1 MIRLAGIGVSPG
13 IVSGRAVILIQRA
26 QVLRYQIAAARVDHE
41 IARLE
46 DTRSRSR
53 QQLTDIRARVAR
65 RRGPELASLFDAQL
79 LMLDDPMVVPRA
91 ADIVRGQRVNAE
103 WAVQQ
108 VFDEFSAVF
117 DEVADPY
124 LRERKGDVADLVGRM
139 KMNLRRG
146 VSTPR
151 DLLRELDEAS
161 VLIADELTPSLAAQV
176 DWTKVRGFATDAGS
190 RTYHTAILARSLEV
204 PAVVGLHNASQSI
217 QPGQLVVVDAGNN
230 EIVVDPTPEVLAR
243 VGRHAAD
250 RRPAAAVDLERRQLA
265 KTADGV
271 RIRLDANIE
280 FPDDLAA
287 ARYAGA
293 EGIGLYRS
301 EFLLAMGASGEA
313 GGVSAAD
320 EDQQYEVYRG
330 MLEGMAPGSVTVRTF
345 DVDEDQLA
353 LRSAHMSL
361 GGGWVADEQRASRQG
376 LRGLRL
382 SLTRPELFQVQLRAL
397 LRAARHGPLRIMFPF
412 VSGVE
417 QLRQARQMV
426 AQAAAELTRRGET
439 VPQLPIGVMV
449 EIPAAAYTADLL
461 AREVDFF
468 TIGTNDLIQ
477 YCLAVDRA
485 DERVSSL
492 YQPLHPAI
500 LRMILMV
507 RRAAARQRIPVS
519 LCGEMASDPALL
531 TLLVGLGLTEFS
543 MTPGAIPVAKQ
554 VLSGV
559 KLEDLKAL
567 ARRIL
572 RLPTV
577 DDIERELLATLGG
590 LALNGGGGV
599 RSSTS
604 SPRPDQVEGREPSE
618 SSRGAVPGRGSR
630 VDG

>member
-1 MIRLAGIGVSPG
+1 MMRRLSGIGVSPG
-13 IVSGRAVILIQRA
+13 VVSGRAVILIQRA
-26 QVLRYQIAAARVDHE
+26 QVLRYQIAESRVAGE
-41 IARLE
+41 VERLE
-46 DTRSRSR
+46 ESRRRSRD
-53 QQLTDIRARVAR
+53 QLTDIQARLAQ
-65 RRGPELASLFDAQL
+65 RRGPELAALFDAQL
-79 LMLDDPMVVPRA
+79 LMLDDPMLIARA
-91 ADIVRGQRVNAE
+91 VEIVRAQRVNAE

-108 VFDEFSAVF
+108 VLQEFSRVF
-117 DEVADPY
+117 EDVADPY

-139 KMNLRRG
+139 RMNLRHGRA
-146 VSTPR
+146 TPR

-204 PAVVGLHNASQSI
+204 PAVVGLHNASRLI
-217 QPGQLVVVDAGNN
+217 QPGQLVVVDGAAN
-230 EIVVDPTPEVLAR
+230 EVIVEPDQEILAR
-243 VGRHAAD
+243 IARHGHDDRPGVGAD
-250 RRPAAAVDLERRQLA
+250 AERRRQA
-265 KTADGV
+265 TTADGV
-271 RIRLDANIE
+271 RIKIDANLE

-293 EGIGLYRS
+293 EGVGLYRS
-301 EFLLAMGASGEA
+301 EFLLAGGGPELTDVTDEA
-313 GGVSAAD
+313 
-320 EDQQYEVYRG
+320 QQFEVYRA
-330 MLEGMAPGSVTVRTF
+330 MLEGMAPGTVTVRTF

-353 LRSAHMSL
+353 SRSSEPPLA
-361 GGGWVADEQRASRQG
+361 GGWAPEEPRASRLG

-382 SLTRPELFQVQLRAL
+382 SLTRPELFEVQVRAL
-397 LRAARHGPLRIMFPF
+397 LRAARHGRLRIMFPF

-417 QLRQARQMV
+417 QLRQARQTI
-426 AQAAAELTRRGET
+426 AAAAAELTRRGEQ
-439 VPQLPIGVMV
+439 VPHVPVGVMI

-485 DERVSSL
+485 DERVSRL
-492 YQPLHPAI
+492 YEPLHPAI
-500 LRMILMV
+500 LRMIVMV

-554 VLSGV
+554 VLAEVNSTE
-559 KLEDLKAL
+559 LRAL
-567 ARRIL
+567 ARRVL

-577 DDIERELLATLGG
+577 DEIERELLSALGR
-590 LALNGGGGV
+590 LSLMK
-599 RSSTS
+599 
-604 SPRPDQVEGREPSE
+604 
-618 SSRGAVPGRGSR
+618 
-630 VDG
+630 